1 MEYSTLNLLALDADI
16 AAKAGLDVTITSMRF
31 SVSDLLTCVNQLCVK
46 EWQELWNQCTSN
58 KQYVKIVI
66 LRSQLSTFTFTV
78 TVQQVRDILEWTLSK
93 TFLKMLHLATSSLM
107 LKISTFAI
115 VYNVVFTLA

>member
-1 MEYSTLNLLALDADI
+1 MEYSTLNLLTLDADI

-78 TVQQVRDILEWTLSK
+78 TVQQVRDILEYTLK
-93 TFLKMLHLATSSLM
+93 KVFENVALRNIIAYVDD
-107 LKISTFAI
+107 INF
-115 VYNVVFTLA
+115 YNRI